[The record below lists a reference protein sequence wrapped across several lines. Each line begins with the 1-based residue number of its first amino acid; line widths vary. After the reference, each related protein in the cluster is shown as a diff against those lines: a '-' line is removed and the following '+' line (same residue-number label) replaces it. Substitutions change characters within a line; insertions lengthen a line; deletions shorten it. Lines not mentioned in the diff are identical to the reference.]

1 MLIRDWMTKDV
12 ITVTPE
18 TSMMHAA
25 KLLKDHNIGR
35 LPVVDESGRL
45 VGVVSDRD
53 IKAASPSKATTLD
66 VHELYYLL
74 DELRIKDI
82 MSSKPIACLPTDT
95 VERCA
100 LLLTEN
106 NIGGLPVVDESNRVI
121 GVITDTDV
129 FRVLIA
135 ITGVRHGGVQLAVT
149 LSTQD
154 GALMQ
159 VLEALRDEGARI
171 VSILTAMES
180 LESETREVYIRM
192 LPMDRQKEDAI
203 VEKIRQ
209 KYPLV
214 YWARDQV
221 HPLV

>member
-1 MLIRDWMTKDV
+1 MLIRDWMTKNV
-12 ITVTPE
+12 ITVTPD

-25 KLLKDHNIGR
+25 KLLKEHNIGR
-35 LPVVDESGRL
+35 LPVVNDKGEL

-82 MSSKPIACLPTDT
+82 MVAKAIVCKPTDT
-95 VERCA
+95 VEHCA
-100 LLLTEN
+100 LLMNEN
-106 NIGGLPVVDESNRVI
+106 NIGGLPVVDEQNRVV

-135 ITGVRHGGVQLAVT
+135 ITGVRHGGVQLGLT

-159 VLEALRDEGARI
+159 VLDDLRAAGARI
-171 VSILTAMES
+171 ISILTALDSIEAN
-180 LESETREVYIRM
+180 TREVYIRM
-192 LPMDRQKEDAI
+192 LPMDRAKEDAI
-203 VEKIRQ
+203 VEMIRG
-209 KYPLV
+209 KHTLL

-221 HPLV
+221 HPVA

>member
-12 ITVTPE
+12 ITVTPD

-25 KLLKDHNIGR
+25 KLLKEHNIGR
-35 LPVVDESGRL
+35 LPVVNDQGRI

-82 MSSKPIACLPTDT
+82 MTPDPIVCKPTDT

-100 LLLTEN
+100 MLMDEN
-106 NIGGLPVVDESNRVI
+106 NIGGLPVVDDQGRVA

-135 ITGVRHGGVQLAVT
+135 ITGVRHGGVQLGLQ

-159 VLEALRDEGARI
+159 VLDDLRSAGARI
-171 VSILTAMES
+171 MSILTALDTTES
-180 LESETREVYIRM
+180 QTREVFIRM
-192 LPMDRQKEDAI
+192 LPMDHAKEDAI
-203 VEKIRQ
+203 VEMIRG
-209 KYPLV
+209 KHTLL
-214 YWARDQV
+214 YWAREEA
-221 HPLV
+221 HPRA